1 MKCGEGMSINEVI
14 DEIVEKC
21 KKYEVEKVVLYGS
34 WAKGTALERS
44 DIDIAVYGVE
54 KFCDLQDEIEN
65 IPTLYKIDM
74 VCVDECQNKL
84 LLEDIETYGRKIYEA
99 I

>member
-1 MKCGEGMSINEVI
+1 MSVNEVI
-14 DEIVEKC
+14 DEIVERC
-21 KKYEVEKVVLYGS
+21 KKYNVEKVVLYGS
-34 WAKGTALERS
+34 RAKGTALERS

-54 KFCDLQDEIEN
+54 KFSDLQDEIED

-74 VCVDECQNKL
+74 VCVDECHNKL
-84 LLEDIETYGRKIYEA
+84 LLEDIEIYGRKIYEA